1 MIGKLIGGA
10 AGAVMAVV
18 TSTLMAYFTV
28 RLPQQDYG
36 GNGAL
41 FLLMWMFLIPFGF
54 IIGSSAVG
62 ARQGGNHEGARRRL
76 LLGLLVASLLHIP
89 LLMLAGALRFRW
101 S

>member
-1 MIGKLIGGA
+1 MIWKLLGGA
-10 AGAVMAVV
+10 AGSVVAVV
-18 TSTLMAYFTV
+18 TSTLMTYFTV

-41 FLLMWMFLIPFGF
+41 FLLMWMFLVPFGF
-54 IIGSSAVG
+54 VLGWSAVG
-62 ARQGGNHEGARRRL
+62 ARQGGDHQGARRRIL
-76 LLGLLVASLLHIP
+76 VGLLVASLLHIP